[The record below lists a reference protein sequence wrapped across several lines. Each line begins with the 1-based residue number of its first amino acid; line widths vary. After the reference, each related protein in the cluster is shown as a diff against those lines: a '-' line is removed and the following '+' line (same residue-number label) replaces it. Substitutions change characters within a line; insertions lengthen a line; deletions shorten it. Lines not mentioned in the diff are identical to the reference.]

1 MSDMG
6 NDKNA
11 SDVADTPTPDADEAV
26 DEAVDEQTGSDLE
39 GNANDDIVETEDAG

>member
-26 DEAVDEQTGSDLE
+26 DSQTGSDLE
-39 GNANDDIVETEDAG
+39 GNANDDIVETDDAG